1 MMYDDDDDDDDDD
14 IHATGGQIMLDNTT
28 VDTSQLATLPGQP
41 SQTNVTTADRFQGP
55 HLVHPSAQQI
65 VATAQLL
72 QLSHTCPVDG
82 ADRCNLGLIPSS
94 ELSWP
99 IVCRTLRS
107 EDSRVHLHNVM
118 NNKRRNT

>member
-1 MMYDDDDDDDDDD
+1 DDDDDDDDDD

-72 QLSHTCPVDG
+72 QLSHVSLHSLQLENIIIDKT
-82 ADRCNLGLIPSS
+82 RISFIKS
-94 ELSWP
+94 EGF
-99 IVCRTLRS
+99 T
-107 EDSRVHLHNVM
+107 
-118 NNKRRNT
+118 